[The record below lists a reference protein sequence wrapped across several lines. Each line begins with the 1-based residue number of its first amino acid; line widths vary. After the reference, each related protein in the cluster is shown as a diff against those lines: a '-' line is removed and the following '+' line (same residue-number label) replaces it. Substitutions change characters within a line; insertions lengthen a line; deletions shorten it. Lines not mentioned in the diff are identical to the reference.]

1 MLGLLKR
8 KQTNTTA
15 TVSNCSLPFSVHRSV
30 VISME
35 SVHNARG
42 PRAWS
47 TDGQGPLLWTS
58 LNIWGQ
64 LQRKF
69 LKAGGEVEKGTP
81 VWEWLWFLWSHFLL
95 FWMDS
100 WYTLPHLSFSER
112 LILGSGFSQ
121 RPYSSWVFSRLW
133 EKTKKHVKILAQALL
148 SRRVFLPTSGSPV
161 CFCGIFRLNLCLLQR
176 SSGLLNGP
184 DSNERS
190 LGQEGQKRLLMT
202 V

>member
-8 KQTNTTA
+8 KQTNATA
-15 TVSNCSLPFSVHRSV
+15 TIFKLQFALLSSQR
-30 VISME
+30 
-35 SVHNARG
+35 RG
-42 PRAWS
+42 DQQRVNTQYRDPRARS
-47 TDGQGPLLWTS
+47 TDGRGPLLWTS

-81 VWEWLWFLWSHFLL
+81 LWEWLWFLWSHFLL

-100 WYTLPHLSFSER
+100 GYTLPHLSFSER

-133 EKTKKHVKILAQALL
+133 EKAKNRLKFWCRLYFHG
-148 SRRVFLPTSGSPV
+148 GSSYLQV
-161 CFCGIFRLNLCLLQR
+161 GHLCAFVG
-176 SSGLLNGP
+176 SSG
-184 DSNERS
+184 
-190 LGQEGQKRLLMT
+190 
-202 V
+202 